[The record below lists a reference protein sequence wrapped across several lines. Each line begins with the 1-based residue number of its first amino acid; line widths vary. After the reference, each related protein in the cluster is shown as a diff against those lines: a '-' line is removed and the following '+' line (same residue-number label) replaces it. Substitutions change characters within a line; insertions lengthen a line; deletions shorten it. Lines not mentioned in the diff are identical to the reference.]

1 MFVALFDIINA
12 IRDQAPIQK
21 GFFASRF

>member
-1 MFVALFDIINA
+1 MFLALFDIINA

-21 GFFASRF
+21 GFFASQF